1 MWVSIAS
8 DAACAAAL
16 QQAVVDF
23 GLVDTDA
30 LQAVLQIPES
40 AAGLARA
47 LCTALCAAPPAA
59 EIGTMTDVALT
70 GNVVDTSTAEAMI
83 DEALCMVDEAEARER
98 AAEERAH
105 RWLTNAEL
113 VSVLLRKAEDRTD
126 RAQAGRQAAEVVAAA
141 ERAARQAM
149 EQMLKAE
156 AALADAA
163 LSDAESER
171 SAPRVATPRHKG
183 TFTRRLL
190 GRAGTAEAAE
200 VVVGMRHRRR
210 QHHRHRRRHHRHRR
224 HLRLRRHLR
233 HRHRCLS

>member
-23 GLVDTDA
+23 GLFDTDA

-47 LCTALCAAPPAA
+47 LCTALRAAPPAA

-83 DEALCMVDEAEARER
+83 DEALCMVAEAEACER

-105 RWLTNAEL
+105 VWLANAEL
-113 VSVLLRKAEDRTD
+113 ASVSLRKAEDRTD
-126 RAQAGRQAAEVVAAA
+126 CAQAGARQAAEAVAA
-141 ERAARQAM
+141 
-149 EQMLKAE
+149 
-156 AALADAA
+156 
-163 LSDAESER
+163 S
-171 SAPRVATPRHKG
+171 
-183 TFTRRLL
+183 
-190 GRAGTAEAAE
+190 
-200 VVVGMRHRRR
+200 
-210 QHHRHRRRHHRHRR
+210 
-224 HLRLRRHLR
+224 
-233 HRHRCLS
+233 